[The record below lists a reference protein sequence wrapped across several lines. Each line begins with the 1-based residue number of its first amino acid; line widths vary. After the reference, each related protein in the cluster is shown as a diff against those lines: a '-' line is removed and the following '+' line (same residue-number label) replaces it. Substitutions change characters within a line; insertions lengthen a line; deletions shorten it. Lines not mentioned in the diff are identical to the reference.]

1 MKRVAGAAA
10 ILLILFCSSGP
21 AAAAGPAGLL
31 GMSNSREA
39 AINRVSFVFD
49 RIPGFEVDQSGQ
61 RVRVRLQ
68 DTAPAP
74 TFSPIAQTDFFEPLI
89 QVKIRETK
97 TSSVVDL
104 YFRDVPE
111 FVDVTVDKEY
121 SRLQVNVFWD
131 ERRPVKRPGIF
142 GRQLGRLTPIKD
154 GAVAELSIASK
165 YSGDWLRFF
174 REFEWPLA
182 ISLPMHF
189 SFPDFP
195 GPVLSEDMHFF
206 PEAVKAD
213 AAAGLWPEAA
223 KGVQG
228 LLESKAGGRQAL
240 FSHLLLA
247 ECRLRTGQ
255 TTAALDGL
263 ESMPS
268 PQSGDPVSAWKT
280 YLRAYALAASG
291 KPHRSARLL
300 EAQKEAC
307 VSVQSLA
314 PWFYVLGAELALAN
328 EKPDKAL
335 EQIERAVEADSEA
348 ASRNPRFSRICRLR
362 RADALY
368 DQGRLDAA
376 AEIYAKVS
384 GDLRLLQKNPRSI
397 ANRACCFYK
406 KKEYDKAYRHFFLLA
421 EALGNDFPQEREM
434 VTYWSAMA
442 RLHAGEK
449 NSARM
454 LLWELEADDNQSEA
468 AFRARLKLMDLARLG
483 SRELTRANV
492 VSQYQDIIENGPT
505 RQVREEAFFKQILSW
520 HLAGRDLQSVKLLGR
535 FFDDYWGGAL
545 LPEARALLV
554 DIFPE
559 AVNTL
564 VSKKAFFEA
573 LTLVAKYR
581 DLLAQAR
588 ITYDFLYNLA
598 ESYSQ
603 GGFPEQAISAYKYL
617 LDFEKKAERKQAAY
631 LPLIE
636 LYHQQNKDAQVLR
649 YSSDYLSRYPGGE
662 DRGEILYCYA
672 DVLFK
677 KGDREKLP
685 DLLDEKNR
693 PQSVKLDYLAGKVF
707 FERDRYD
714 LAAYYLTW
722 AADADKAGKH
732 PEIRLKLGDVLFA
745 DEKWEKAMAVYES
758 LMDTPRL
765 AGHAGYRMI
774 QICLKLE
781 QKERALNI
789 YEKMTEIEIDEQ
801 WRDLAAETVRIARMQ

>member
-10 ILLILFCSSGP
+10 VLLILFCSAMP
-21 AAAAGPAGLL
+21 AVAAGPARLL

-39 AINRVSFVFD
+39 AINRVNFVFD
-49 RIPGFEVDQSGQ
+49 HIPEFEVDQSGQ

-74 TFSPIAQTDFFEPLI
+74 TFSPVAPANLFEPLI

-97 TSSVVDL
+97 NSSLVDL
-104 YFRDVPE
+104 YFRDIPE
-111 FVDVTVDKEY
+111 FVDVTINKEY
-121 SRLQVNVFWD
+121 SRFQVNVFWD
-131 ERRPVKRPGIF
+131 EKRPVKRPGLL
-142 GRQLGRLTPIKD
+142 GRQLGRLKPIKD
-154 GAVAELSIASK
+154 GAVAERSIASK
-165 YSGDWLRFF
+165 YSGNWLRFF

-189 SFPDFP
+189 SLPDFA
-195 GPVLSEDMHFF
+195 GPVLSENLHFF
-206 PEAVKAD
+206 PEEVKAD
-213 AAAGLWPEAA
+213 AAAGLWPEAENRLRA
-223 KGVQG
+223 
-228 LLESKAGGRQAL
+228 LLESKAGGRQAI
-240 FSHLLLA
+240 FFHLLLA
-247 ECRLRTGQ
+247 ECRLRTGRSE
-255 TTAALDGL
+255 AALDGL
-263 ESMPS
+263 DAMPA
-268 PQSGDPVSAWKT
+268 PERGAPAYAWKT
-280 YLRAYALAASG
+280 YLTAHAHAASE

-300 EAQKEAC
+300 EARKDTWT
-307 VSVQSLA
+307 SVQDLA
-314 PWFYVLGAELALAN
+314 PWFYLLGAEIALATD
-328 EKPDKAL
+328 KPDKAL
-335 EQIERAVEADSEA
+335 EEIGQA
-348 ASRNPRFSRICRLR
+348 APAETDEDGQGSRIARICRLR
-362 RADALY
+362 RADARY
-368 DQGRLDAA
+368 EQGRLDAA
-376 AEIYAKVS
+376 AELYAEAS

-397 ANRACCFYK
+397 ANQACCFYK
-406 KKEYDKAYRHFFLLA
+406 KKAYDKAYRHFFLLS
-421 EALGNDFPQEREM
+421 EALGSDFPEKREM
-434 VTYWSAMA
+434 VKYWSAMA

-454 LLWELEADDNQSEA
+454 RLWELESDGSQSEA

-483 SRELTRANV
+483 ARQPKRATV
-492 VSQYQDIIENGPT
+492 VSQYQDIIENGPA

-520 HLAGRDLQSVKLLGR
+520 HLAGRDLESMKLLGR

-564 VSKKAFFEA
+564 VSEKAFFEA

-581 DLLAQAR
+581 DLLAQAQ

-617 LDFEKKAERKQAAY
+617 LDFEEKAERKQAAY

-636 LYHQQNKDAQVLR
+636 LYHQEGKQAQVLR
-649 YSSDYLSRYPGGE
+649 YGSDYLSRYPEGG
-662 DRGEILYCYA
+662 DRGEILYYYA
-672 DVLFK
+672 DVLFR

-685 DLLDEKNR
+685 ELLDEKNR

-707 FERDRYD
+707 YERGRYD

-722 AADADKAGKH
+722 AADADKAGRH

-758 LMDTPRL
+758 LLDTPQL

-774 QICLKLE
+774 QICLKQDRKE
-781 QKERALNI
+781 QALNI
-789 YEKMTEIEIDEQ
+789 YEKMAEKDIGDQ
-801 WRDLAAETVRIARMQ
+801 WRDLAAETVRIARRQ